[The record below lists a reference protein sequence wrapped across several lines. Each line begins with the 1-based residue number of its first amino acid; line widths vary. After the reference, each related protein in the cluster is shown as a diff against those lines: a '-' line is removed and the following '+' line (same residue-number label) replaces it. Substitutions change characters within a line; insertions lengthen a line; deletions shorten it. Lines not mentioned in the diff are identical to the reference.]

1 MHLDDYKALIEQL
14 LPIYN
19 KPDFETTFKL
29 LTEHETGPVR
39 LQIKMEINRLMAPCN
54 KTIDLR
60 GRVKGQCRQYTFNGH
75 SHWLDDV
82 AINIY
87 HHRNAVF
94 GGQYCYGLY
103 EELINTHNNFRIIH
117 QQQKTPS
124 VDTATTDTQSSLFQA
139 RLIRFGYYLSREE
152 SRLSIATPMALTL
165 ANNQQ
170 VLATTVDISLSGAK
184 CKVPA
189 AFDYQLGQTI
199 AASFP
204 QLAQQ
209 YQDAR
214 LNLSHHYRIL
224 GIDDIQDNDSIK
236 WLRLLA
242 LTENTALQA
251 IIKHDQHQSLSRNN
265 HDDKIIQ
272 LRTQG
277 FEHCYLKHTTTM
289 PLFFA
294 GTHLKYSLLTDHNQH
309 QWQYW
314 HDERNQPVINHLL
327 STTRI
332 TNLGLSQV
340 SQTSTLIYSFFHEHQ
355 GQRYFYSAA
364 LSEMTRQQRLLFWQ
378 VGAKRKSWRVMQLT
392 LSPLTSTDVQTL
404 AKLTPEMMPCCQDL
418 SHIGTLQDL
427 THSQVQS
434 DYLCGAPSTLVA
446 QELNQFRH
454 PRNPISQAEAI
465 HFDPKPLRSE
475 SRFRYK
481 TTIALHQGDDNISG
495 HSIDFSS
502 RGLNINLDQPLRCKQ
517 GDTVIIEFT
526 KLARSTK
533 NDILKNMPYQI
544 VRTSPNG
551 KNIQLT
557 TIENEEGLLGGQFL
571 RSLIASN
578 LEKLPLCKEP
588 QPSPAMLLAMHQMLL
603 TRLHSLPYFAEKI
616 DHKIKVKAVGSN
628 LPLSPLANMLQ
639 QLNNNN
645 RFNLDVIFKQRV
657 KELLADPMRPR
668 DKQQPPFI
676 HELYLAIEFNGNKI
690 HKVETKLRED
700 FDDVASLRAYIHQA
714 RQQGDLFALRITALP
729 LLNPLTA
736 LIGEKLSQ
744 LARLTLH
751 RARALEIEFTSLM
764 GCGEISDITDE
775 VLIRLEIH

>member
-1 MHLDDYKALIEQL
+1 MHLDDYKSLIEQL
-14 LPIYN
+14 LPLYSQ
-19 KPDFETTFKL
+19 PDFEAVFQL
-29 LTEHETGPVR
+29 LTQHETGPVR

-54 KTIDLR
+54 KIIDLR
-60 GRVKGQCRQYTFNGH
+60 GRVNGQCRQYTFNDH

-87 HHRNAVF
+87 HHRSEVF

-103 EELINTHNNFRIIH
+103 EELTNTHNNFRIIH
-117 QQQKTPS
+117 HQQKTPLT
-124 VDTATTDTQSSLFQA
+124 DTATEETQYSLFQA
-139 RLIRFGYYLSREE
+139 QLIRFGYYLSREE
-152 SRLSIATPMALTL
+152 NRLHIATSMALTL
-165 ANNQQ
+165 TNNQQ
-170 VLATTVDISLSGAK
+170 VLATTVDLSFSGTK

-199 AASFP
+199 TASFP

-214 LNLSHHYRIL
+214 LNQSHHYRIL

-242 LTENTALQA
+242 LTENTALKA
-251 IIKHDQHQSLSRNN
+251 IIKHDQHKSLSRSN

-272 LRTQG
+272 LRTQA

-294 GTHLKYSLLTDHNQH
+294 ATKLKYSLLTDHNQH

-327 STTRI
+327 SPSRI
-332 TNLGLSQV
+332 HNLGLSQI
-340 SQTSTLIYSFFHEHQ
+340 SQTSTLIYSFYHEHQ

-364 LSEMTRQQRLLFWQ
+364 LPEMTRQQRLLFWQ
-378 VGAKRKSWRVMQLT
+378 IGAKRESWRVMRLT
-392 LSPLTSTDVQTL
+392 LYPLTTNDVQTL
-404 AKLTPEMMPCCQDL
+404 AQLTPEMMPCCQDL

-427 THSQVQS
+427 THQQVQP
-434 DYLCGAPSTLVA
+434 DYLSGAPSTLTA
-446 QELNQFRH
+446 QDLNQFRH
-454 PRNPISQAEAI
+454 LRNPISQAEAI

-475 SRFRYK
+475 ARFHYQ
-481 TTIALHQGDDNISG
+481 TAITLQQGHDNIQG

-517 GDTVIIEFT
+517 GDTVTIGFT
-526 KLARSTK
+526 QLARTTK
-533 NDILKNMPYQI
+533 NTILKKMPYQI
-544 VRTSPNG
+544 IRTSPNG

-557 TIENEEGLLGGQFL
+557 VIDNEEGLLGGQFL
-571 RSLIASN
+571 RTLIESN
-578 LEKLPLCKEP
+578 LEKLALCKEP

-603 TRLHSLPYFAEKI
+603 TRLHCLPYFAEKV
-616 DHKIKVKAVGSN
+616 DHKIKVKAIGSN
-628 LPLSPLANMLQ
+628 FPLSSLATMLH
-639 QLNNNN
+639 QLSDND
-645 RFNLDVIFKQRV
+645 RLDLGVLFKQRV
-657 KELLADPMRPR
+657 KEMLANPMRPR
-668 DKQQPPFI
+668 DNLQHPFI
-676 HELYLAIEFNGNKI
+676 HELYLAVEFHGENIDKI
-690 HKVETKLRED
+690 DTKLRED
-700 FDDVASLRAYIHQA
+700 FDDIDAQRAYIQQA
-714 RQQGDLFALRITALP
+714 RQRGNLFALRITALP
-729 LLNPLTA
+729 LLNPLTV

-751 RARALEIEFTSLM
+751 RARTLEMEFTSLI